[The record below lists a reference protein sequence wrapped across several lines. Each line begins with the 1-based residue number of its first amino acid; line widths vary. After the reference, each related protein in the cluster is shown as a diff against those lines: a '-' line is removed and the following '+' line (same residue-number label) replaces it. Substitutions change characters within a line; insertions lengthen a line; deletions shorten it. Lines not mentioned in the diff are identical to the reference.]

1 MSTDASV
8 VELTQAGVCL
18 HELGEVGLAVRWRA
32 IHCKVVVEK
41 GVIRS
46 EDRLG
51 FNYAAVGGLVHR

>member
-1 MSTDASV
+1 MSTDSRIV
-8 VELTQAGVCL
+8 KLTQAGVCL

-51 FNYAAVGGLVHR
+51 FNYAAVGGLLHR